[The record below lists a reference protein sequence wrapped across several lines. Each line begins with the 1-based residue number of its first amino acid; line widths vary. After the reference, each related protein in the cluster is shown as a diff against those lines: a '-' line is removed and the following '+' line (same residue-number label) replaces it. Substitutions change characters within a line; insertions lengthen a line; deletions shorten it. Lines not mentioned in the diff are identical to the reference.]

1 MWELDHKGGWAPKN
15 WCFQTVVLV
24 KALESPLE
32 SKEIKPAHPKGNQ
45 PWIFIGRID
54 AEAEAPLLWPPD
66 GKSHLFRKDLD
77 VGNDWGQEEKSA
89 TEDEMVGWHPELN
102 GHEFKQTQGDSEGQ
116 RSLACWVYG
125 VIKGWTRFSDWTTIL
140 QSPCFLAQGK
150 EETNKCFS
158 TSVEKQCF
166 LWAIRLASGS

>member
-1 MWELDHKGGWAPKN
+1 M
-15 WCFQTVVLV
+15 VLE

-66 GKSHLFRKDLD
+66 EKNHLIRKDFN

-89 TEDEMVGWHPELN
+89 TEDEMIR
-102 GHEFKQTQGDSEGQ
+102 DSITN
-116 RSLACWVYG
+116 SLDMNL
-125 VIKGWTRFSDWTTIL
+125 IKL
-140 QSPCFLAQGK
+140 
-150 EETNKCFS
+150 
-158 TSVEKQCF
+158 
-166 LWAIRLASGS
+166 